1 MEKKRRY
8 PKEIREKAIRM
19 VQDHQHEYNSQWEAM
34 RSIAGKLGMTPE
46 TLRQWVKKSERSS
59 DSLISGFHNAERI
72 KELEREN
79 RELKRSNE
87 ILKSAATFFAAELDR
102 PEK

>member
-1 MEKKRRY
+1 MAKKRY

-19 VQDHQHEYNSQWEAM
+19 VQDHQHEYNSSWEAM
-34 RSIAGKLGMTPE
+34 CSIAGKLGMTPE
-46 TLRQWVKKSERSS
+46 TLRQWVKKSQAGS

-102 PEK
+102 PDK